1 MTPVST
7 SPTRLAAWAVA
18 LALVATAPA
27 EAAVHAPVAKKKKRK
42 RKPLTHVDGD
52 AIGTKYGAVQVRVYF
67 RGRRIV
73 NVRVLQHPD
82 EVERSRQIDANALPK
97 LRAKVLAR
105 QSAKIDGVSGATYT
119 SAAYKQSAQSAL
131 DLA

>member
-1 MTPVST
+1 MTT

-27 EAAVHAPVAKKKKRK
+27 EAAVQAPVAKRKKRK

-73 NVRVLQHPD
+73 EVKVLQHPH

-97 LRAKVLAR
+97 LRAKVLAE
-105 QSAKIDGVSGATYT
+105 QSAKIDGVSGASYT
-119 SAAYKQSAQSAL
+119 SAAYKQSVQSAL

>member
-1 MTPVST
+1 MTT
-7 SPTRLAAWAVA
+7 SPTRLVAWAVA

-27 EAAVHAPVAKKKKRK
+27 EAAVHGPVAKKKRK

-73 NVRVLQHPD
+73 EVRALQDPD
-82 EVERSRQIDANALPK
+82 EVERSRQIDARALPK
-97 LRAKVLAR
+97 LRAKVLAK

-119 SAAYKQSAQSAL
+119 SAAYKQSVQSAL

>member
-1 MTPVST
+1 VTT

-73 NVRVLQHPD
+73 EVRALQDPD
-82 EVERSRQIDANALPK
+82 EVERSRQIDARALPK
-97 LRAKVLAR
+97 LRAQVLAK

-119 SAAYKQSAQSAL
+119 SAAYKQSVQSAL